1 MTSTPLS
8 NGNSRRYG
16 VTHTKASDIVEF
28 ENLMSLDGPLNS
40 SVVPRWQRKQM
51 EKQQKAFGDN
61 GNFVASEN
69 NENVCNL
76 SLNESTSSIVG
87 NPTKKHNSFNEKQG
101 AVNGVGDRFI
111 PNRSAMNIGLAQYT
125 LSKDNTSI
133 TTNTNAIASLNRKNS
148 TDNTNDQNDLALNQ
162 VTNNSTSFT
171 CALEANLLKINT
183 NSTIHGSEA
192 CGNND
197 TDSSQHMK
205 NAGHGL
211 ENVISTNIDS
221 ECSSYWA
228 TSNPSETRV
237 LAFKKK
243 APAPKEGHT
252 NSLQVL
258 YSATRNLDASSSK
271 TTKTNRHIPSAPE
284 RILDAPDLM
293 DDYYLNIMDWGD
305 SNVLAIALMQT
316 VYLWDAV
323 TGEIT
328 ELMSVDGDDDYITS
342 VKWIQNNG
350 PHIAI
355 GTAAATTR
363 LWDVTMQ
370 KQVRSM
376 NGHSSRVSSLSWSNY
391 ILSSGSRDS
400 TIVNHDVRQRNHHV
414 STCQGHEME
423 VCGLAWNPEGTILAS
438 GGNDNNLCL
447 WDASTILGGQEQ
459 RTSSSRPGI
468 YSPRATLTDHRAAVK
483 AVAWCPWERN
493 LLATGGGT
501 ADRCIKF
508 WNASNGALL
517 NSIDTGS
524 QICSLLWNKKEKEL
538 LSSHGY
544 SENQLCLWKYPT
556 MVKVKELKGHT
567 SRVLHLAQSPDGS
580 SVVSGAP
587 DETLRFWNV
596 FGSTSGKKSSKI
608 DRNLNGNLSVVNTRM
623 NRPMHIR

>member
-1 MTSTPLS
+1 MSSTPL
-8 NGNSRRYG
+8 NNAKRYG
-16 VTHTKASDIVEF
+16 LTHTKASDIVEF
-28 ENLMSLDGPLNS
+28 ENLMSLDGPLNT

-51 EKQQKAFGDN
+51 ERQQKAFNDSC
-61 GNFVASEN
+61 NFIGSEN
-69 NENVCNL
+69 NENLCNISL
-76 SLNESTSSIVG
+76 SESTTGI
-87 NPTKKHNSFNEKQG
+87 PLKKHNSFSDINDKWNKS
-101 AVNGVGDRFI
+101 AVSGVGDRFI

-133 TTNTNAIASLNRKNS
+133 TTNATVNASLNRNGS
-148 TDNTNDQNDLALNQ
+148 ADSNNDTSDLALNQ

-183 NSTIHGSEA
+183 NTTIHGSEA

-197 TDSSQHMK
+197 SDSNLNMK
-205 NAGHGL
+205 NTSNNGL
-211 ENVISTNIDS
+211 ENSISANIDNDS
-221 ECSSYWA
+221 SSYWA

-258 YSATRNLDASSSK
+258 YSATRNLDASTNKATK
-271 TTKTNRHIPSAPE
+271 TTRHIPSAPE

-323 TGEIT
+323 TGDIT
-328 ELMSVDGDDDYITS
+328 ELMSVEGDDDYITS

-355 GTAAATTR
+355 GTASATTR

-376 NGHSSRVSSLSWSNY
+376 NGHSSRVSSLSWNNY

-400 TIVNHDVRQRNHHV
+400 TIVNHDVRQRNHHL
-414 STCQGHEME
+414 STCEGHEME

-447 WDASTILGGQEQ
+447 WDASTILGGQGQ
-459 RTSSSRPGI
+459 NTSRPGI

-508 WNASNGALL
+508 WNAGNGALL

-596 FGSTSGKKSSKI
+596 FGSTSGKKSNKT
-608 DRNLNGNLSVVNTRM
+608 DRNLANNLGAVNTRM

>member
-1 MTSTPLS
+1 M
-8 NGNSRRYG
+8 
-16 VTHTKASDIVEF
+16 
-28 ENLMSLDGPLNS
+28 
-40 SVVPRWQRKQM
+40 
-51 EKQQKAFGDN
+51 
-61 GNFVASEN
+61 EN
-69 NENVCNL
+69 NESFSNL
-76 SLNESTSSIVG
+76 SLNDSTNNVLG
-87 NPTKKHNSFNEKQG
+87 NSTNISKKHGSSSLNNDRDKDNVDKAIKNNSS
-101 AVNGVGDRFI
+101 NGIGDRFI

-125 LSKDNTSI
+125 LSKDNASISANNNRLSSSSKCDSRNNNNNNNTS
-133 TTNTNAIASLNRKNS
+133 NNFNNNS
-148 TDNTNDQNDLALNQ
+148 NHDDSDLSNDLAPNQ

-171 CALEANLLKINT
+171 CALEANLLKINS
-183 NSTIHGSEA
+183 NNTIHGSNA
-192 CGNND
+192 CGSGNGKNSLNYHESENTFSHTRD
-197 TDSSQHMK
+197 FDSTCTGPVEAITSSSS
-205 NAGHGL
+205 A
-211 ENVISTNIDS
+211 
-221 ECSSYWA
+221 SSYWA
-228 TSNPSETRV
+228 TSNPSESRV
-237 LAFKKK
+237 LAFKQK

-258 YSATRNLDASSSK
+258 YSASRNLDAGINKSIKPS
-271 TTKTNRHIPSAPE
+271 RHIPSAPE

-305 SNVLAIALMQT
+305 SNVLAIALSQT

-328 ELMSVDGDDDYITS
+328 ELMSVEENDDYITS

-355 GTAAATTR
+355 GTASATTR

-376 NGHSSRVSSLSWSNY
+376 NGHSSRVSSLSWNNY

-400 TIVNHDVRQRNHHV
+400 TIVNHDVRQRQHHI

-423 VCGLAWNPEGTILAS
+423 VCGLAWNPEGSILAS

-447 WDASTILGGQEQ
+447 WDSSTILGGQTGGS
-459 RTSSSRPGI
+459 TSTNRPGI
-468 YSPRATLTDHRAAVK
+468 YNPRATLTDHRAAVK

-508 WNASNGALL
+508 WNAGNGALL

-596 FGSTSGKKSSKI
+596 FGNASGKKSGNKVSE
-608 DRNLNGNLSVVNTRM
+608 RNLAGNLGTVNGNARL

>member
-1 MTSTPLS
+1 
-8 NGNSRRYG
+8 
-16 VTHTKASDIVEF
+16 
-28 ENLMSLDGPLNS
+28 
-40 SVVPRWQRKQM
+40 
-51 EKQQKAFGDN
+51 
-61 GNFVASEN
+61 
-69 NENVCNL
+69 
-76 SLNESTSSIVG
+76 
-87 NPTKKHNSFNEKQG
+87 
-101 AVNGVGDRFI
+101 
-111 PNRSAMNIGLAQYT
+111 
-125 LSKDNTSI
+125 
-133 TTNTNAIASLNRKNS
+133 
-148 TDNTNDQNDLALNQ
+148 
-162 VTNNSTSFT
+162 
-171 CALEANLLKINT
+171 
-183 NSTIHGSEA
+183 
-192 CGNND
+192 
-197 TDSSQHMK
+197 
-205 NAGHGL
+205 
-211 ENVISTNIDS
+211 
-221 ECSSYWA
+221 
-228 TSNPSETRV
+228 
-237 LAFKKK
+237 
-243 APAPKEGHT
+243 
-252 NSLQVL
+252 
-258 YSATRNLDASSSK
+258 
-271 TTKTNRHIPSAPE
+271 
-284 RILDAPDLM
+284 M

-323 TGEIT
+323 TGDIT
-328 ELMSVDGDDDYITS
+328 ELMSVEGDDDYITS

-355 GTAAATTR
+355 GTASATTR

-376 NGHSSRVSSLSWSNY
+376 NGHSSRVSSLSWNNY

-414 STCQGHEME
+414 STCEGHEME

-447 WDASTILGGQEQ
+447 WDASTILGGQGQ
-459 RTSSSRPGI
+459 NTSRPGI
-468 YSPRATLTDHRAAVK
+468 YSPRVTLTDHRAAVK

-508 WNASNGALL
+508 WNAGNGALL

-596 FGSTSGKKSSKI
+596 FGSTSGKKSNKT
-608 DRNLNGNLSVVNTRM
+608 DRNLANNLGAVNTRM